1 MRIFFQPSP
10 RQLGVE
16 HSQAVRRR
24 LLLALATVAPN
35 VATVAVRLLPPD
47 QAPHSLAGCR
57 LVLRL
62 VGGQELSIER
72 FDADPLEA
80 VGHAAA
86 HADRWVRRQLFA
98 APLAIARRR

>member
-16 HSQAVRRR
+16 HVQSVRRR

-35 VATVAVRLLPPD
+35 VATVAVRLLPSD
-47 QAPHSLAGCR
+47 QAPRSLAGCR

-62 VGGQELSIER
+62 VGGQEFTVER
-72 FDADPLEA
+72 FDPDPLEA
-80 VGHAAA
+80 VGLAASQ
-86 HADRWVRRQLFA
+86 ADRWVRRQLFA
-98 APLAIARRR
+98 APLARFRHR